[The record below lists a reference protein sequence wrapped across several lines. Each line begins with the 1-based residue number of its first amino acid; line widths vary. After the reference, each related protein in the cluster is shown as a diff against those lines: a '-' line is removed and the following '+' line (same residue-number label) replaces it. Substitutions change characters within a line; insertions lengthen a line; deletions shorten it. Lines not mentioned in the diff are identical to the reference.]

1 MAFRLSGRRLSLTAY
16 RNDPDQPPMRPTRC
30 LAVMLP
36 LALAACVGS
45 LPENPDRSDF
55 TAELVDLKG
64 RSGPPTGPK
73 GACWQSDLRPAVIET
88 VSEQVVVTPGSLA
101 ADGRIIPAVLATE
114 TRQSIVQD
122 RGTIWFRAPCPADLP
137 PDFTTTLQR
146 ALKARGLYLLPLTG
160 RLDAG
165 TRAAIRRYQ
174 RERGLDSDRLSL
186 AAARELGLVVTDPD
200 TL

>member
-1 MAFRLSGRRLSLTAY
+1 
-16 RNDPDQPPMRPTRC
+16 MRPSRC
-30 LAVMLP
+30 LAVILP

-45 LPENPDRSDF
+45 GMPEVPGRGDF

-64 RSGPPTGPK
+64 RSGPPKGPT

-88 VSEQVVVTPGSLA
+88 VSEQVVVTPESVA
-101 ADGRIIPAVLATE
+101 ADGSITPAVLATE

-122 RGTIWFRAPCPADLP
+122 RGTIWFRAPCPADLT
-137 PDFTTTLQR
+137 PDFIATLQR

-160 RLDAG
+160 QLDAG

-186 AAARELGLVVTDPD
+186 AAVRALGLVVADPD
-200 TL
+200 AL